1 MTYILSRDEERVNKK
16 YLLYFYSGTIFQIL
30 IALYIIILPIIELYL
45 GTTYTIECKGD
56 NLTMQYWLICQGA
69 LSIFIVFCTIWHHKI
84 KLNISLKNKI
94 KLFIIII
101 LSFELI
107 NLISGS
113 ILFWNFCHY
122 LTNGYINVFM
132 YFSIICGFISM
143 VNIILFVNTK
153 EKHTPENPLIRI

>member
-1 MTYILSRDEERVNKK
+1 MSYMLSGKEESINKK
-16 YLLYFYSGTIFQIL
+16 YFLYFYAGTIFQIL
-30 IALYIIILPIIELYL
+30 IALYIIILPVIELYL
-45 GTTYTIECKGD
+45 GATYTIECKGG
-56 NLTMQYWLICQGA
+56 NLTMQYWLICQGT
-69 LSIFIVFCTIWHHKI
+69 LSIIIVFCTIWHHKI
-84 KLNISLKNKI
+84 KLNIRLKNNIKI
-94 KLFIIII
+94 FIIMI

-122 LTNGYINVFM
+122 LTNGYINIFM

-153 EKHTPENPLIRI
+153 EKYTLENPLLPI